1 MAPAQYLALG
11 SPHLRPRPDD
21 SRECRAILRNIGP
34 STSSYYV
41 RPDRPTLPFAVTPP
55 ERVRAADDDPAGPV
69 EPADPAYVARIAELR
84 GELDAADPARREA
97 ELDAL
102 VQAFSTR
109 IAGRGP
115 R

>member
-1 MAPAQYLALG
+1 M
-11 SPHLRPRPDD
+11 
-21 SRECRAILRNIGP
+21 
-34 STSSYYV
+34 
-41 RPDRPTLPFAVTPP
+41 PP
-55 ERVRAADDDPAGPV
+55 ERIRSADDDPSAPS
-69 EPADPAYVARIAELR
+69 DPAAPSDPSYIARIAELR

-102 VQAFSTR
+102 VHAFSTR

>member
-1 MAPAQYLALG
+1 M
-11 SPHLRPRPDD
+11 
-21 SRECRAILRNIGP
+21 
-34 STSSYYV
+34 
-41 RPDRPTLPFAVTPP
+41 RPDRPLQPLAVMPP
-55 ERVRAADDDPAGPV
+55 ERIRAADDDPSAPS
-69 EPADPAYVARIAELR
+69 DPAAPSAPSDPSDPSYIARIAELR

-102 VQAFSTR
+102 VHAFSTR